1 MIEEMDK
8 LKRKP
13 VINYFNEKFKE
24 VYVMEENIA
33 IDESLIKF
41 KGCTSYSTI

>member
-1 MIEEMDK
+1 MDK
-8 LKRKP
+8 LRKVKP
-13 VINYFNEKFKE
+13 VINYLNKKFKE

-41 KGCTSYSTI
+41 KGRMSYK